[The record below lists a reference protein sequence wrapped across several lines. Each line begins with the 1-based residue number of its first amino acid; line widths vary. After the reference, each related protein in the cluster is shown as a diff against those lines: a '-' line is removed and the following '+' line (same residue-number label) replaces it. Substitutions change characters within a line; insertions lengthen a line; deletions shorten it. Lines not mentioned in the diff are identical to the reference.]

1 MDSEQK
7 LIERIRKV
15 LSPGR
20 LGRAEGGLRLGIGD
34 DAAILRPSPRCEWV
48 VSCDAFLEGVHFV
61 EQAHSPE
68 SIGYKSLA
76 RATSDL
82 GAMGAVPRYFFL
94 SLALPVERTGAWLNA
109 FLAGMARA
117 ARELRIALAGGDTA
131 RHPTVAI
138 SITVIGE
145 VEVGGAVTRS
155 GANPGDLIYV
165 SGRLGGAQ
173 LALELVLRGLY
184 RQASLKPV
192 LDAHRYPRL
201 HLALGQWLARQKVAS
216 AMIDLSDGLSTDLAR
231 LCVASHAGARIWA
244 DRIPSVA
251 IPSRVAKLRGM
262 RDTSPLALALHGGE
276 DYELLFTVPPDK
288 AKRLSRAPQGRDLT
302 PIGQITQGRQITLI
316 GSDGRSRP
324 LVARGWDHF
333 RPRPPKK

>member
-7 LIERIRKV
+7 LIERIRKA

-20 LGRAEGGLRLGIGD
+20 RGRAAGGLRLGIGD
-34 DAAILRPSPRCEWV
+34 DAAILRSSPRCEWV

-61 EQAHSPE
+61 EHAHSPE

-82 GAMGAVPRYFFL
+82 AAMGAVPRYFFL
-94 SLALPVERTGAWLNA
+94 SLALPAKRTGAWLNA

-117 ARELRIALAGGDTA
+117 AREFRIALAGGDTA
-131 RHPTVAI
+131 RHPTVAT

-145 VEVGGAVTRS
+145 AEVGGAVTRT

-165 SGRLGGAQ
+165 SGRLGRAQ
-173 LALELVLRGLY
+173 LGLELILRGLY

-192 LDAHRYPRL
+192 LDANRYPRL
-201 HLALGQWLARQKVAS
+201 HLELGQWLARRKGAS

-231 LCVASHAGARIWA
+231 LCAASRVGGRIWA
-244 DRIPSVA
+244 DRIPAVV
-251 IPSRVAKLRGM
+251 IPPRVAKLRGM
-262 RDTSPLALALHGGE
+262 RDISPLALALHGGE

-316 GSDGRSRP
+316 GTDGRSRP

-333 RPRPPKK
+333 RPRSPKE